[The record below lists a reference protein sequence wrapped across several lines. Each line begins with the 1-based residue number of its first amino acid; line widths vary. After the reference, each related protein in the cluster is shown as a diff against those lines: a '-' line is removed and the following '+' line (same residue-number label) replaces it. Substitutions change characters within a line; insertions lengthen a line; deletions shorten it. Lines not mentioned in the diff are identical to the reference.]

1 VISQAFIIR
10 ENMVLMVKQYT
21 TRGAIVWTFPGGH
34 IEQNESP
41 IQACIRE
48 VKEETNYDINIKEL
62 LYSNYKKYIYLCE
75 ITGGILY
82 INKELSENK
91 ELIDAAWVSFKEDVF
106 DSKTIPIINIYLD
119 KKNH

>member
-1 VISQAFIIR
+1 MISQAFIIR